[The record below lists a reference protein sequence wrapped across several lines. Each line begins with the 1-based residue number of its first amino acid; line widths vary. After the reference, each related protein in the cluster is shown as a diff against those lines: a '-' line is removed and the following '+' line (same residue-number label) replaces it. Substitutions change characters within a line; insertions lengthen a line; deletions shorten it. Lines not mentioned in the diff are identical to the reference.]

1 MHSAPSVEYPAG
13 RSALQARCE
22 LGLALAWLA
31 MQLAWWLS
39 LQGATLPGAW
49 WFSGL
54 LGLLLGL
61 ATHWRS
67 RHPVRG
73 RLRWEPAPRRV
84 AGDPDLPD
92 PLPGRWIWCSEAY
105 RHGTELAG
113 LNWAI
118 DLQHHVL
125 LQLRNAAGLS
135 WWVWLAR
142 DSAPDDWP
150 ALRIALV
157 AWREAGRRPDLPS
170 R

>member
-22 LGLALAWLA
+22 LGLALAWVA

-39 LQGATLPGAW
+39 LQGGALPGAW

-54 LGLLLGL
+54 LGLLVGL
-61 ATHWRS
+61 LTHWRS
-67 RHPVRG
+67 RRPVQG
-73 RLRWEPAPRRV
+73 RLRWEAAPRRGV
-84 AGDPDLPD
+84 ADPDLPAQR
-92 PLPGRWIWCSEAY
+92 PGRWIWSSEAY
-105 RHGTELAG
+105 HQGTELAG
-113 LNWAI
+113 LNWAL

-125 LQLRNAAGLS
+125 LQLRNAAGLG

-142 DSAPDDWP
+142 DTAPDDWQ
-150 ALRIALV
+150 ALRVALV
-157 AWREAGRRPDLPS
+157 AWREAGHHADHPS